1 MIWVKEMVEK
11 IERMRGMLDLC
22 GREIVRFV
30 VVLLDMGEK
39 K

>member
-1 MIWVKEMVEK
+1 MIWVKEVVEK
-11 IERMRGMLDLC
+11 IERMRGMLDLR